1 MGDWIEKVQDTVR
14 RLTEFFQE
22 SWQELKKVHW
32 PSRKETYAATL
43 VVIIVVVLIS
53 GYLAVVDWG
62 FTKAL
67 KGCGDWPF
75 GFPVLRNNGTS
86 FTPFRDMSRRLRPLW
101 RKESKRSVSKITLV
115 RY

>member
-1 MGDWIEKVQDTVR
+1 MLQVRVLPDPPSHRVGYFMGDWIEKVQDGVR

-53 GYLAVVDWG
+53 VYLALVDLAL
-62 FTKAL
+62 TKAIQTIV
-67 KGCGDWPF
+67 D
-75 GFPVLRNNGTS
+75 
-86 FTPFRDMSRRLRPLW
+86 
-101 RKESKRSVSKITLV
+101 
-115 RY
+115 

>member
-1 MGDWIEKVQDTVR
+1 MGDWIEKVQDGVR

-53 GYLAVVDWG
+53 VYLALVDLAL
-62 FTKAL
+62 TKAIQTIV
-67 KGCGDWPF
+67 D
-75 GFPVLRNNGTS
+75 
-86 FTPFRDMSRRLRPLW
+86 
-101 RKESKRSVSKITLV
+101 
-115 RY
+115 